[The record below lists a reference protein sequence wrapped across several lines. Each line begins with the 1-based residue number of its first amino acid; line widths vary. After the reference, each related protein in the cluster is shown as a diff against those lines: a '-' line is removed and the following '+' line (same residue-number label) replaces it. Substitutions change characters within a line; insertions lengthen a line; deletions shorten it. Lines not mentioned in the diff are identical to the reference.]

1 MQLCTKVPGKT
12 AVMVSRK
19 PFKPS
24 ATAVTISGS
33 EIIQSVSLMLDLA
46 LRSNDEIGFLQIQKE
61 LFG

>member
-1 MQLCTKVPGKT
+1 
-12 AVMVSRK
+12 MVSGK

-24 ATAVTISGS
+24 ATAVTISDS
-33 EIIQSVSLMLDLA
+33 EIIQSVSLMSGLA